1 MISFFSVNFEYL
13 YQLRE
18 EKAVMRTLKIVLP
31 FIFICIYGTAVGQ
44 LVNIESKR
52 MQADSVRFA
61 LKSDVLFDYTDTN
74 GNYIF
79 QIGSNITTQF
89 KSKDLNKIFFLIGN
103 YKLIRSEDQDFQ
115 NSWFIHFRYNAKL
128 GKKLRMEAFIQDQ
141 SNELLSI
148 NTRSLLGF
156 GLRYKFVKGEYFQ
169 AFLGNSYMYEKERS
183 DAADQTYYNHRNSS
197 YLSMAMNLKESK
209 LELVNTIYFQPL
221 YTDISNFRLLEQFKA
236 EMPLFK
242 SLKVSML
249 FNYFYNN
256 LNPFGTSEFSSVFSV
271 GLTYEI
277 AKAVSQ

>member
-1 MISFFSVNFEYL
+1 MGKIWGILFFLF
-13 YQLRE
+13 
-18 EKAVMRTLKIVLP
+18 
-31 FIFICIYGTAVGQ
+31 FTASSLQAQ
-44 LVNIESKR
+44 LVNIESIR
-52 MQADSVRFA
+52 MQTDSIRFVF
-61 LKSDVLFDYTDTN
+61 KSDFLFNYSNTDGIYIYRFNLGLNTQYKTKN
-74 GNYIF
+74 LKNTFFFSGNAA
-79 QIGSNITTQF
+79 
-89 KSKDLNKIFFLIGN
+89 LV
-103 YKLIRSEDQDFQ
+103 RSQDQDFQ

-128 GKKLRMEAFIQDQ
+128 SKKLRMEAFIQDQ